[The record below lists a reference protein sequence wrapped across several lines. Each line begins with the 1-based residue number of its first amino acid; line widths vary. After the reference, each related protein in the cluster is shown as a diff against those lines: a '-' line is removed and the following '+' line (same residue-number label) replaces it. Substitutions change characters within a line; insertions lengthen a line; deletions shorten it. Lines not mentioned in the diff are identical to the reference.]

1 MKDQAKTAI
10 MHVEAAII
18 DIEARPSSNTVQVQP
33 HLVCAVRETYDSDN
47 TDNKKVLSEY
57 CDKINVLVALVDE
70 ECRRTRASKALKK
83 EKEVIQD
90 HIKKQKQY
98 EASKII
104 CHEKYVNVPKAVE
117 IQDSQEEP

>member
-1 MKDQAKTAI
+1 MKAVIT
-10 MHVEAAII
+10 HVEVTII
-18 DIEARPSSNTVQVQP
+18 DVKVRSSSNTVQVQP
-33 HLVCAVRETYDSDN
+33 HLVCAVKETYDSDN
-47 TDNKKVLSEY
+47 TDNEKVLPED
-57 CDKINVLVALVDE
+57 CDEINVLTVLADE
-70 ECRRTRASKALKK
+70 GCRRTRASKALKK